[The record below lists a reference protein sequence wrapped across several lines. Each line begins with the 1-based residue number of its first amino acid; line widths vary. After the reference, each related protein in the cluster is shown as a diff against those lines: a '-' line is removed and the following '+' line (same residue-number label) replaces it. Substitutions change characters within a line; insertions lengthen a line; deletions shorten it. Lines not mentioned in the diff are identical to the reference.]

1 MKNHFNISKNGSW
14 FSLLVLFTLSCKPD
28 FQEPS
33 IGTDG
38 KVDLSNY
45 IAIGNSLTAG
55 YASGG
60 LFLEGQKNAYPLLI
74 AGQFAQCGGGPFY
87 APFFAENESDGTGYL
102 RLDGFSDPTTPILT
116 SVPEDPDAIEGRS
129 AEAYSSSLNPD
140 SIVLKPYI
148 GPQNHNFGVPGIKVA
163 DILIPGYGNPNA
175 YFGRMLSKEEKA
187 TATYLQTILKQNPT
201 VFTCW
206 LGNNDVLGYS
216 TAGGYADLASITP
229 ASLFQKNYH
238 ALVQGLAALPTKPRG
253 ALANIPDIPSIPF
266 FTTVTPSARMALT
279 EKGSYAIM
287 EFKFDSAFQNTILP
301 VFESETGKILDT
313 TKVLSWPVQR
323 LATLNPVTG
332 NFDGDV
338 FLTLT
343 FAPYAS
349 QLGKPGGKA
358 WRDIIHRLVNTF
370 TLPSP
375 YNEFPKE
382 FLEFFA
388 WAKSGLD
395 TTQPFGVSV
404 RNPIPD
410 VFVLNA
416 NESARAR
423 AAVESYNR
431 IIKDLATAFD
441 FGFVD
446 ANAFM
451 KNITRGAY
459 FDAISTNAAF
469 LSGGAFSLDGVHLTP
484 RGNALAAN
492 EFIKALNEK
501 YGSKIPVLNP
511 GLYKGVILP

>member
-1 MKNHFNISKNGSW
+1 
-14 FSLLVLFTLSCKPD
+14 
-28 FQEPS
+28 
-33 IGTDG
+33 
-38 KVDLSNY
+38 
-45 IAIGNSLTAG
+45 
-55 YASGG
+55 
-60 LFLEGQKNAYPLLI
+60 
-74 AGQFAQCGGGPFY
+74 
-87 APFFAENESDGTGYL
+87 
-102 RLDGFSDPTTPILT
+102 
-116 SVPEDPDAIEGRS
+116 
-129 AEAYSSSLNPD
+129 
-140 SIVLKPYI
+140 
-148 GPQNHNFGVPGIKVA
+148 
-163 DILIPGYGNPNA
+163 
-175 YFGRMLSKEEKA
+175 MLSKEEKGSVS
-187 TATYLQTILKQNPT
+187 YVQKVLEQNPT

-206 LGNNDVLGYS
+206 LGNNDVLGFS
-216 TAGGYADLASITP
+216 TAGGYVDLATITP

-238 ALVQGLAALPTKPRG
+238 ALLQGLSALPTKPRG

-266 FTTVTPSARMALT
+266 FTTVTPSARKTLT
-279 EKGSYAIM
+279 QNGSYAIM
-287 EFKFDSAFQNTILP
+287 EFKFDSVFQNTVLP
-301 VFESETGKILDT
+301 AFMSDSGKILDT

-323 LATLNPVTG
+323 LATLNPITG

-358 WRDIIHRLVNTF
+358 WKDIIHQLVNTF
-370 TLPSP
+370 TLPPP
-375 YNEFPKE
+375 YDAYPKE
-382 FLEFFA
+382 FLEYFA

-416 NESARAR
+416 NESAKAR

-431 IIKDLATAFD
+431 IIKDLASAFN

-451 KNITRGAY
+451 KNITLGAY
-459 FDAISTNAAF
+459 YDAISMNAAF

-492 EFIKALNEK
+492 EFIKALNAK
-501 YGSKIPVLNP
+501 YGSKVPVLNP